1 MTKPILSLGL
11 ASLMAL
17 GGCAAATPTSPTVVA
32 MPGQGQ
38 SWEQFQHA
46 DAMCRNYAQGHM
58 PYPGQ
63 AEQASQQNAAG
74 TVAAGTILGA
84 AAGAALGALGG
95 NAGLG
100 AAAGA
105 GTGLLFGSAAAG
117 NQSQATA
124 NSLQSS
130 YDIAY
135 AQCMVGNGQSI
146 QQPVGMGYAAP
157 GYYSAPPPPSGY
169 YNSPY

>member
-1 MTKPILSLGL
+1 MTRPYLSLGL
-11 ASLMAL
+11 LSLMAL
-17 GGCAAATPTSPTVVA
+17 GGCTAATPTGPTVVA

-38 SWEQFQHA
+38 TWQQFQDA
-46 DAMCRNYAQGHM
+46 DAMCRRYAQGHM

-63 AEQASQQNAAG
+63 AEQASQQNAAANA
-74 TVAAGTILGA
+74 AAGTLLGA
-84 AAGAALGALGG
+84 AAGAALGAAAG

-117 NQSQATA
+117 NQTQATA

-135 AQCMVGNGQSI
+135 AQCMVGNGQTI
-146 QQPVGMGYAAP
+146 QQPVGMGYAGP
-157 GYYSAPPPPSGY
+157 GYYAAPPPPPGY
-169 YNSPY
+169 YAPY